1 MDYKNLNELYEK
13 FHAAKK
19 INDVELI
26 CNCIVDALKARADF
40 IKAGEDLPDELK
52 EILELGDL
60 LVYQALKYLGE
71 GNVERAKFYVYT
83 IVDNLV
89 EPPRE
94 NFNLY
99 YILGRVNY
107 LSGNYKRAAKY
118 FAVYDDF
125 RFRAW
130 QDFDELSL
138 FYRANCFAL
147 LKRFEE
153 AEIFYKETLKL
164 KMNFPEAKQ
173 NLRLVRQHSNEKL
186 AREVTSLWTLDDW
199 RDVPIFINAR
209 DRVGVMKQQID
220 WLLDAGYKN
229 LIILDNNS
237 TYPKLLEYY
246 SELEK
251 NSAVKVIRLKKN
263 LGYKAL
269 WKSNILER
277 LNISTPYVYTD
288 PDVVPL
294 EDCPKDFVLTLY
306 EILNS
311 HHEFR
316 KVGPALVWEDIT
328 FYDKDFWQR
337 QEKNFEQQARI
348 NKFLCYANVDTTFA
362 LYSNTRNYSL
372 RFSLRTL
379 ENLRMKHLPWYFDY
393 DNLPEDEK
401 YYMLHSDKISSSIA
415 SRIGS
420 RE

>member
-1 MDYKNLNELYEK
+1 MLYEN

-19 INDVELI
+19 INDVEKI
-26 CNCIVDALKARADF
+26 CECIVDALKIRADL
-40 IKAGEDLPDELK
+40 IKAGKDLPDDLK

-60 LVYQALKYLGE
+60 LVYQALKNLGE
-71 GNVERAKFYVYT
+71 GNVERAKFFTYT
-83 IVDNLV
+83 IVNNLI

-107 LSGNYKRAAKY
+107 LAGNYMRAAKY

-138 FYRANCFAL
+138 FYRANCLAL
-147 LKRFEE
+147 MKRFEN
-153 AEIFYKETLKL
+153 AETFYVETLKR
-164 KMNFPEAKQ
+164 KMNFPEAKK
-173 NLRLVRQHSNEKL
+173 NLRLVRQHTDENL
-186 AREVTSLWTLDDW
+186 AREVKSLWTLEDW

-209 DRVGVMKQQID
+209 DRVDVMKNLID

-229 LIILDNNS
+229 LLILDNDS

-251 NSAVKVIRLKKN
+251 ISSVKVIRLKKN

-269 WKSNILER
+269 WKSNILEK

-288 PDVVPL
+288 PDVVPS
-294 EDCPKDFVLTLY
+294 ENCPKDFVLTLY
-306 EILNS
+306 EILKS
-311 HHEFR
+311 HREFR

-348 NKFLCYANVDTTFA
+348 NELFGYANIDTTFA
-362 LYSNTRNYSL
+362 LYANTRSYSL

-379 ENLRMKHLPWYFDY
+379 GNLRVKHLPWYFDY
-393 DNLPEDEK
+393 ENLPDDEK
-401 YYMLHSDKISSSIA
+401 YYLEHADKSSSIA
-415 SRIGS
+415 TRLKN
-420 RE
+420 

>member
-1 MDYKNLNELYEK
+1 MLYEN

-19 INDVELI
+19 INDVEKI
-26 CNCIVDALKARADF
+26 CECIVDALKIRADL
-40 IKAGEDLPDELK
+40 IKAGKDLPDDLK

-60 LVYQALKYLGE
+60 LVYQALKNLGE
-71 GNVERAKFYVYT
+71 GNVERAKFFTYT
-83 IVDNLV
+83 IVNNLI

-107 LSGNYKRAAKY
+107 LAGNYMRAAKY

-138 FYRANCFAL
+138 FYRANCLAL
-147 LKRFEE
+147 MKRFEN
-153 AEIFYKETLKL
+153 AETFYVETLKR
-164 KMNFPEAKQ
+164 KMNFPEAKK
-173 NLRLVRQHSNEKL
+173 NLRLVRQHTDENL
-186 AREVTSLWTLDDW
+186 AREVKSLWTLEDW

-209 DRVGVMKQQID
+209 DRVDVMKNLID

-229 LIILDNNS
+229 LLILDNDS

-251 NSAVKVIRLKKN
+251 ISSVKVIRLKKN

-269 WKSNILER
+269 WKSNILEK

-288 PDVVPL
+288 PDVVPS
-294 EDCPKDFVLTLY
+294 ENCPKDFVLTLY
-306 EILNS
+306 EILKS
-311 HHEFR
+311 HREFR

-337 QEKNFEQQARI
+337 TEKNFEQQARI
-348 NKFLCYANVDTTFA
+348 NELFGYANIDTTFA
-362 LYSNTRNYSL
+362 LYANTRSYSL

-379 ENLRMKHLPWYFDY
+379 GNLRVKHLPWYFDY
-393 DNLPEDEK
+393 ENLPDDEK
-401 YYMLHSDKISSSIA
+401 YYLEHADKSSSIA
-415 SRIGS
+415 TRLKN
-420 RE
+420 